1 MDYIAET
8 SASLNRPIG
17 ARLNAAPIVR
27 DGEKWDMYM
36 LPAHDGRARDV
47 VFIKRP
53 SFLQR
58 LRSWL
63 WRPAK

>member
-1 MDYIAET
+1 MDHVAET
-8 SASLNRPIG
+8 SALLNRPIG

-36 LPAHDGRARDV
+36 FPANDGRSPDV

-58 LRSWL
+58 LRRWL
-63 WRPAK
+63 RSRR